1 MPTELQELVE
11 FLHHGNTQI
20 RHLACENL
28 VGFSESQ
35 PSLFKEHQLL
45 PIRDLKLLVRDYEP
59 IAKNALTMLIN
70 LSGDEEVLKELAEDD
85 VFLET
90 LLSKVTNKKEP
101 HANEITMLLANLA
114 KSDSIKRLVNLTRPI
129 PKDVSTSPKALD
141 QLMDCF
147 IKGQDG
153 GINKA
158 TDSNYDYLA
167 YLFADISKFEEGRA
181 YFMTKQDYDSVI
193 PITKLTVFTEH
204 RSHIRRK
211 GVASTLKNVAFE
223 INSHPQLLSEDD
235 VNILPYILLPIAG
248 PEEFPD
254 EESAAM
260 LPDLQLLP
268 PDKERD
274 SDVDILSTHLE
285 TLLLLTTT
293 REGREKMREVKVYPL
308 VRECHLHVND
318 ENVQEGCDR
327 LVQVLMRDEEGEGGA
342 EEEAM
347 GKAKAEIEAKGDEE
361 DEIVEALNFDPLRQV
376 YSVKNGFIE
385 PEART
390 DVTHLSWRLDWSVMH
405 YLPHFHLQQPTPPD
419 LRPCIAELLRTGYH
433 PSELVLRVERV
444 IEVLLQ
450 GSTTATTSS
459 ASASTS
465 AKRRSYRIFLS
476 DGELVIQALLGKAL
490 HRFASTGEIVR
501 GAVLGLERF
510 EVRRGRRVVESG
522 EGKGK
527 AGEVV
532 FLAVEGLRRL
542 WGPVGEGDGV
552 GDSGM
557 GKVDDLEVG
566 GDGRKRKRDDGDDE
580 AIVKEAE
587 RKRNYRTP
595 DDGSEVL
602 SRDHEE
608 ENTIAT
614 QMIQYLSANLDDV
627 FDSADEDVQGHE
639 VHELLSQT
647 DKHPPQQVH
656 HPLPEPPL
664 STEEP
669 SNAIQAQKSPAPPLN
684 DYQPSSPQHP
694 AIASKS
700 TSSSSSQPP
709 TPFHLPGNPLPISR
723 PLNLH
728 PLTTLLH
735 PPHPLPKRNYLCDI
749 LAIITWISPQ
759 VIKRRHMPPK
769 RDLRVIDASIAGHPR
784 GGMSVS
790 VFVDA
795 EAFMPRVGTVGLF
808 RGLKTHEWEGVSL
821 NAYEKE

>member
-1 MPTELQELVE
+1 
-11 FLHHGNTQI
+11 
-20 RHLACENL
+20 
-28 VGFSESQ
+28 
-35 PSLFKEHQLL
+35 
-45 PIRDLKLLVRDYEP
+45 
-59 IAKNALTMLIN
+59 MLIN

-85 VFLET
+85 VFMET

-167 YLFADISKFEEGRA
+167 YLFADISKFEEGRS
-181 YFMTKQDYDSVI
+181 YFITKQDYDSII

-235 VNILPYILLPIAG
+235 VNILPYILLPLAG
-248 PEEFPD
+248 PEEFSD

-274 SDVDILSTHLE
+274 SDVDIISTHLE

-293 REGREKMREVKVYPL
+293 REGRDKMREVKVYPL

-327 LVQVLMRDEEGEGGA
+327 LVQVLMRDEEGEGDA

-347 GKAKAEIEAKGDEE
+347 AKARAGIEAKGDEE
-361 DEIVEALNFDPLRQV
+361 DEIVE
-376 YSVKNGFIE
+376 
-385 PEART
+385 
-390 DVTHLSWRLDWSVMH
+390 H
-405 YLPHFHLQQPTPPD
+405 YLPHSHHQQSTPPD
-419 LRPCIAELLRTGYH
+419 LCPCIAELLRTGYH

-444 IEVLLQ
+444 IEVLLP
-450 GSTTATTSS
+450 GSTATTTSSVS
-459 ASASTS
+459 ASAS

-510 EVRRGRRVVESG
+510 EVRRGRRVVENG
-522 EGKGK
+522 EGEGKGKGK

-542 WGPVGEGDGV
+542 WGPVSEGNGV

-557 GKVDDLEVG
+557 GKADDVEVR
-566 GDGRKRKRDDGDDE
+566 GDGRKRKREDGDDE
-580 AIVKEAE
+580 AIGKGAEGKE
-587 RKRNYRTP
+587 KCPKP
-595 DDGSEVL
+595 DDGDGVL

-614 QMIQYLSANLDDV
+614 QMVPYLSANMDDV
-627 FDSADEDVQGHE
+627 FDSTEEDVQGHE
-639 VHELLSQT
+639 VHELLSQD
-647 DKHPPQQVH
+647 DKRPPQQV
-656 HPLPEPPL
+656 LPEPPL

-669 SNAIQAQKSPAPPLN
+669 SNPIQHRKPTTPPLN
-684 DYQPSSPQHP
+684 DHQPSSSKPP
-694 AIASKS
+694 AIASTS
-700 TSSSSSQPP
+700 TSTSASTSPSQHP
-709 TPFHLPGNPLPISR
+709 TPFPLPISR

-735 PPHPLPKRNYLCDI
+735 PTHPLPKRNYLCDI

-769 RDLRVIDASIAGHPR
+769 RDLRVMDASIAGHPR

-795 EAFMPRVGTVGLF
+795 ETFMPAVGTVGLF

-821 NAYEKE
+821 NAYEKECKGREWFVGGRGRLEGLGLGGEVEGLEGWWGGREREGAGESGGDEVLQ